1 MKKQSYKD
9 ALSKLKTSED
19 FQEQTLKRLGLEDD
33 TYQAHAQKG
42 EMDMKQ
48 SNPASNNKNS
58 KLKVWTVGIAAC
70 AVLAVGVLALNQ
82 NNSGTDPGLG
92 AGNIVADNGANNVDH
107 NSGTNNGVVDSNSGT
122 SNGVV
127 GNKPAPPTTAKHM
140 VNIDGIIEEVSEDG
154 KSFRIGELWVTVTD
168 ATEYGITGPT
178 APEPSEQLVSKE
190 FKVGNAVSGFTSE
203 DVTSGKVTAE
213 RIYNN
218 F

>member
-1 MKKQSYKD
+1 MSMQKPSYKD
-9 ALSKLKTSED
+9 VLSKLKTSED
-19 FQEQTLKRLGLEDD
+19 FQEQTLKRLGLEGDP
-33 TYQAHAQKG
+33 YQARTQKG
-42 EMDMKQ
+42 ENHMNT
-48 SNPASNNKNS
+48 SNTTSANKKN

-70 AVLAVGVLALNQ
+70 AVLTVGVLALNQ
-82 NNSGTDPGLG
+82 NDSGTAPGP
-92 AGNIVADNGANNVDH
+92 
-107 NSGTNNGVVDSNSGT
+107 GTNNGVVDN
-122 SNGVV
+122 
-127 GNKPAPPTTAKHM
+127 NKPAPPTTAKQ
-140 VNIDGIIEEVSEDG
+140 VTNIDGIIEEVSADG

-178 APEPSEQLVSKE
+178 APDPSEQLVSKE